1 MTGSSSWN
9 PILRRRGIPVVFYSL
24 INQGYED
31 AYYQEL
37 LGLPGGLGRHRYAD
51 GWVIVH
57 EEDANQFT
65 SHFLPL
71 LQHRSFV
78 DFFALQCR
86 RAADELLD
94 FGGAVHGRDFS
105 AAPTAEILLAFS
117 RLSSLSVRVMP
128 FLNTM
133 VFVQDDIETRLRER
147 LGARWDMDPD
157 APELSARMQAL
168 MTGGGMESLAARS
181 LKELGALAA
190 SLAEE
195 APDLVSSLLENEI
208 PQRGTVEKRCP
219 AFSVQAEEYLAKYDF
234 FGTDYFVGEP
244 IGFDDL
250 LRQLGVHLGKSSEEQ
265 QAEPLDPKLLAAL
278 DEEDLSLLRT
288 AQTMQFLREY
298 RLEALFKSGRD
309 CRSLFL
315 RIGDTLGLGFDELV
329 CLSFREILS
338 SLAAEVLCL
347 DFETIEQR
355 RAGFG
360 CDSSEVVV
368 GERLGQLLDDL
379 PNSYSSDN
387 RVITGVTAFP
397 GESTGALRVVDHLSK
412 VEEVEVGDILAAPM
426 TMPYHVPAMARA
438 GAILTDEG
446 GILSHAAIVAREL
459 QVPCVVGLAT
469 ATSAFPPGT
478 NVHVSAVGSTGRVER
493 VE

>member
-1 MTGSSSWN
+1 MTGSGPWI
-9 PILRRRGIPVVFYSL
+9 PILRRRGIPVLFYSL

-51 GWVIVH
+51 GWVIIN

-65 SHFLPL
+65 SNFLPL
-71 LQHRSFV
+71 LRQPPFV
-78 DFFALQCR
+78 DFFARQCQC
-86 RAADELLD
+86 AAGELITFGEAARELD
-94 FGGAVHGRDFS
+94 YSAVS
-105 AAPTAEILLAFS
+105 AAEMLLAFG
-117 RLSSLSVRVMP
+117 RLSSLSIRVMP

-133 VFVQDDIETRLRER
+133 VFVQDDIEARLREC
-147 LGARWDMDPD
+147 LSARWDMDPD
-157 APELSARMQAL
+157 APELSAQMQRL
-168 MTGGGMESLAARS
+168 MSGGEMESLAARS

-190 SLAEE
+190 SFAEE
-195 APDLVSSLLENEI
+195 APDLASSLWD
-208 PQRGTVEKRCP
+208 GTLKKGVVEERCP
-219 AFSVQAEEYLAKYDF
+219 TFSVRAEKYLAAYDF
-234 FGTDYFVGEP
+234 FGTDYYLGEP
-244 IGFDDL
+244 TTLDDL
-250 LRQLGVHLGKSSEEQ
+250 LAQLGVHLSRQGEEQ
-265 QAEPLDPKLLAAL
+265 QAEGLDPDHLAAL

-288 AQTMQFLREY
+288 AQVMQFLREY
-298 RLEALFKSGRD
+298 RLEALFKSGSD
-309 CRSLFL
+309 CRALLL

-329 CLSFREILS
+329 CLTHREILR
-338 SLAAEVLCL
+338 SLAAGAVCL

-368 GERLGQLLDDL
+368 GERLVQLLDGL
-379 PNSYSSDN
+379 PESHSSHN

-397 GESTGALRVVDHLSK
+397 GESTGLLRVVDHLSK
-412 VEEVEVGDILAAPM
+412 VGEVAVGDILAAPM

-459 QVPCVVGLAT
+459 RVPCVVGLNT
-469 ATSAFPPGT
+469 ATTEFSSGT
-478 NVHVSAVGSTGRVER
+478 NVRVSALGSTGRVER